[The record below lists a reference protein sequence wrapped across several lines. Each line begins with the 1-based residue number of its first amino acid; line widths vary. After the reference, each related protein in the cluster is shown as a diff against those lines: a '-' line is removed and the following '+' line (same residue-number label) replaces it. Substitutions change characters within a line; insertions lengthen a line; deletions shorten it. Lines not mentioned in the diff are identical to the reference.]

1 MKLALTAEKSIPV
14 LTVSEGITEHDVQIL
29 RAGIIKLLKSGKNKI
44 ILEVPNLDSI
54 PGEVIRELSSF
65 DIAAR
70 ELSGRLVVAG
80 VSPGL
85 KTKIEVF
92 AKPPI
97 ILTFESRAQAVE
109 FFLSPPKPEVPATAA
124 PGTAPAAGGVAAGAP
139 LVSPEAEALK
149 AEQNSMKQKLHDLEA
164 DNKLLKE
171 QIILATIA
179 RRQPKDEVA
188 YLEKIQ
194 LLESKIEKLLSET
207 PVAAAAAPGSAA
219 PAAPAKK

>member
-1 MKLALTAEKSIPV
+1 LKLALTAEKSIPI
-14 LTVSEGITEHDVQIL
+14 LTATEGITEHDVQVL

-44 ILEVPNLDSI
+44 ILEVPDLDSM
-54 PGEVIRELSSF
+54 PSEVIRELSSF

-80 VSPGL
+80 VSTGL

-97 ILTFESRAQAVE
+97 ILTFETRAKAIE
-109 FFLSPPKPEVPATAA
+109 FFLTPPKPEIPATA
-124 PGTAPAAGGVAAGAP
+124 PGVAPAAGAVAPGSLP
-139 LVSPEAEALK
+139 PEAEALK
-149 AEQNSMKQKLHDLEA
+149 AEQNSMKQRLHDLEA
-164 DNKLLKE
+164 ENKLLKE

-179 RRQPKDEVA
+179 RRQPRDEVA

-194 LLESKIEKLLSET
+194 LLEGKIEKLLTET
-207 PVAAAAAPGSAA
+207 PVAPAAAPA
-219 PAAPAKK
+219 AAPAKK

>member
-1 MKLALTAEKSIPV
+1 VKLALTAEKSIPI
-14 LTVSEGITEHDVQIL
+14 LTVSDGITEHDVQIL

-44 ILEVPNLDSI
+44 ILEVPDLDSM

-65 DIAAR
+65 DMAAR

-80 VSPGL
+80 VSAGL

-92 AKPPI
+92 AKPPV
-97 ILTFESRAQAVE
+97 ILTFESRAKAVE

-124 PGTAPAAGGVAAGAP
+124 PGAAPAAGAVAGAP

-164 DNKLLKE
+164 ENKLLKE

-194 LLESKIEKLLSET
+194 LLESKIEKLLTET
-207 PVAAAAAPGSAA
+207 PVAPPAAAGSAA